1 MRKPRV
7 PCLRCDLSL
16 LMVHLST
23 RQPPQPNMEAEEA
36 GVALW
41 PQLPM
46 RPPTQSQA
54 YPASDSDSNDEAT
67 TSQVQS
73 QSRDHESKKILLAEK
88 RKRKAER
95 AALRLEKS
103 AKKARKEARKSAASQ
118 VGLEKEAVLVPP
130 SSAPG
135 RPTLSFPEVSTS
147 PVDDDEKEDDDKE
160 DGGND
165 KDNSTQSIDTLD
177 VPSVPTV
184 DSAGQTES
192 QNSAST
198 QVSPSPNRPSLPKP
212 LGSKDPTNGE
222 GKTMTKKKEDSPA
235 TQKSSGSSE
244 LDDSSVPEQAD
255 LEKAIKSIAP
265 KRQNA
270 EAGPSKKP
278 KTKPATVTPVTPKTS
293 KKRTRES
300 GVSQGKSPAVEDD
313 DSLRRRLGTPSA
325 VNEFIASK
333 YWPPPYLNRLEAAGS
348 ESFFRTVMM
357 QNTDLLVITLK
368 KGKLSLQETDAVK
381 RHLEIFMR
389 VRFILF

>member
-1 MRKPRV
+1 
-7 PCLRCDLSL
+7 
-16 LMVHLST
+16 
-23 RQPPQPNMEAEEA
+23 MEAEEA

-54 YPASDSDSNDEAT
+54 YSASDSDSNDEPT
-67 TSQVQS
+67 TSQVRS

-118 VGLEKEAVLVPP
+118 VGMEKEAVLVPP

-147 PVDDDEKEDDDKE
+147 PVDDEEKEDNESDDDTEDHGKE
-160 DGGND
+160 E
-165 KDNSTQSIDTLD
+165 DNSTQSINTLEA
-177 VPSVPTV
+177 PSVPTIE
-184 DSAGQTES
+184 SAGQTQS
-192 QNSAST
+192 QDSAST
-198 QVSPSPNRPSLPKP
+198 QVSPSPNRPSLPKS
-212 LGSKDPTNGE
+212 LGSKVATNGG
-222 GKTMTKKKEDSPA
+222 GKTTTKKKEDSPA
-235 TQKSSGSSE
+235 TSNASGPSE
-244 LDDSSVPEQAD
+244 FDSSSVPEQAD

-278 KTKPATVTPVTPKTS
+278 KTKTPTVTPVTPKTS

-348 ESFFRTVMM
+348 ESFSRTVMM
-357 QNTDLLVITLK
+357 QILI
-368 KGKLSLQETDAVK
+368 SSHYPQEGQVVVARD
-381 RHLEIFMR
+381 
-389 VRFILF
+389 

>member
-1 MRKPRV
+1 
-7 PCLRCDLSL
+7 
-16 LMVHLST
+16 
-23 RQPPQPNMEAEEA
+23 MEAEEA
-36 GVALW
+36 GAALW

-46 RPPTQSQA
+46 RPSTQSQV

-118 VGLEKEAVLVPP
+118 VGLEKEAVLGPP

-325 VNEFIASK
+325 VNEFIASR
-333 YWPPPYLNRLEAAGS
+333 YWAPPYLNRLEAAGS
-348 ESFFRTVMM
+348 MCFSRTVMV
-357 QNTDLLVITLK
+357 QFLI
-368 KGKLSLQETDAVK
+368 SSHYPQEGQVVVARD
-381 RHLEIFMR
+381 
-389 VRFILF
+389 